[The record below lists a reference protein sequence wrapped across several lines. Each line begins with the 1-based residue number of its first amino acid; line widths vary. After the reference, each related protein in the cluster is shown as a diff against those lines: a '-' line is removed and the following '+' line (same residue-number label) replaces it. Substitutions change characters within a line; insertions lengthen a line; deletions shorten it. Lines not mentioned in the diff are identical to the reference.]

1 MTALIEKQDALYIFS
16 DSITFNK
23 EIDVLLRAKMPNLEY
38 NTRYQMGK
46 IDGYQ
51 RFYDIKKYK
60 NGWLIRCGKGFKK
73 LLQKNLSFDKIDI
86 QDSYFSAKEGVEFL
100 KEVIPTLPFKPY
112 NHQLKS
118 FLGFVSQNEHLAK
131 LSTGAGKSLLLYL
144 TSLFFMKHNKK
155 CLIVVPT
162 IMLVNQLYSDFKDYN
177 ASDDFLDSIKLIG
190 GDFKDKTLDK
200 PIVIST
206 WQSLSKTK
214 NYESYDAVIVDEA
227 HTATADILQNILQS
241 NIPMKFGCTGTIPIE
256 MIDYKT
262 LEQIFGEPYSYIT
275 ARELID
281 MGLLTDTTIYG
292 LYLKHKKGFK
302 GLSSKLKYND
312 EIEYLSTNKQRT
324 NFLTKFLK
332 NLNGVS
338 VGLFHRTDYGVS
350 MYKAITGIDLGDGSK
365 IRNDF
370 ELQKKLNVFFIDG
383 KTNPKIREK
392 IRKYLETIPDT
403 LLIAQ
408 TNVLST
414 GVNIKRLKNIVMLQ
428 SNKSFTTVIQLLGRV
443 MRKHVDKKHVYIFD
457 IVDIFPYKR
466 PSYSEQHHDYRLTF
480 YEYEKHNFDEK
491 FIDLSGY

>member
-1 MTALIEKQDALYIFS
+1 MTALIEKKEALYIFS
-16 DSITFNK
+16 DSIAFNK
-23 EIDVLLRAKMPNLEY
+23 EIDVLLRAKMPNLDY
-38 NTRYQMGK
+38 NTKYQMGK

-60 NGWLIRCGKGFKK
+60 NGWLIKCGKGFKK
-73 LLQKNLSFDKIDI
+73 LLTDNLNFDEIDI
-86 QDSYFSAKEGVEFL
+86 SDSYFSSHEGVEFL
-100 KEVIPTLPFKPY
+100 KEVLPTIPFKPY

-118 FLGFVSQNEHLAK
+118 FLGFITKNEHLAK

-144 TSLFFMKHNKK
+144 SSLFFIKHDKK
-155 CLIVVPT
+155 ILLIVPT

-190 GDFKDKTLDK
+190 GDFKDKMLDK

-206 WQSLSKTK
+206 WQSLAKTE
-214 NYESYDAVIVDEA
+214 NYESYDVVIVDEA
-227 HTATADILQNILQS
+227 HTATADVLQNILQS
-241 NIPMKFGCTGTIPIE
+241 AIPMKYGCTGTIPIE
-256 MIDYKT
+256 MINYKT

-292 LYLKHKKGFK
+292 IYLQHKKGFE
-302 GLSSKLKYND
+302 GLSSKLKYNN
-312 EIEYLSTNKQRT
+312 ELEYLSTNKQRT

-332 NLNGVS
+332 NLNGVT

-350 MYKAITGIDLGDGSK
+350 MYKSLTGVDLGEGIK

-392 IRKYLETIPDT
+392 IRKCLETVPDT

-428 SNKSFTTVIQLLGRV
+428 NNKAFTTVIQVLGRV
-443 MRKHVDKKHVYIFD
+443 MRLHKDKTHVYIFD
-457 IVDIFPYKR
+457 IVDVFPYKR
-466 PSYSEQHHDYRLTF
+466 PSYSEKHHDYRITF
-480 YEYEKHNFDEK
+480 YNYEKHNFSEK
-491 FIDLSGY
+491 NIDLSKY